1 MALWVRF
8 DYQGTTGFGT
18 ASGNIVSI
26 HEGNMFDNP
35 QPTGKTLK
43 LDEVSL
49 LTPSIPTKMIA
60 LWNNFRMLAEKL
72 GLSRPPEPL
81 YLLKGGNSFFPHG
94 QNIRKPSSYDG
105 KVVFE
110 GELGIVIGKQLT
122 GADEEEA
129 EAGIFGYTVVNDVTA
144 AEIINRDN
152 SFAQW
157 VRAKSYDTF
166 GVFGPVIATGIKPES
181 LSVQTVLNGEERQ
194 NYPISDIVFPP
205 VKLVSLIS
213 HDMTLMPG
221 DVIACG
227 TNVGVGS
234 MKPGS
239 LVEVTIDGIG
249 TLSNTYA
256 A

>member
-1 MALWVRF
+1 MVHWVRF
-8 DYQGTTGFGT
+8 EYRGTTDFGT
-18 ASGNIVSI
+18 VSDGVVSI
-26 HEGNMFDNP
+26 YEGNMFDSP
-35 QPTGKTLK
+35 QPTGKTVK
-43 LDEVSL
+43 LEEVNL
-49 LTPSIPTKMIA
+49 LTPSQPTKMIA

-94 QNIRKPSSYDG
+94 QNIRKPTSYDG

-122 GADEEEA
+122 GVSETEA

-144 AEIINRDN
+144 AEIINRDT

-166 GVFGPVIATGIKPES
+166 GVFGPVIAAGIKPD
-181 LSVQTVLNGEERQ
+181 LLTVRTVLNGEERQ
-194 NYPISDIVFPP
+194 HYPISDMVFQP
-205 VKLVSLIS
+205 VKLVSLLS

-239 LVEVTIDGIG
+239 HVEVTIDGIG

>member
-1 MALWVRF
+1 MVHWVRF
-8 DYQGTTGFGT
+8 EYRGTVGFGT
-18 ASGNIVSI
+18 VADGIVSI
-26 HEGNMFDNP
+26 HEGDMFNSP
-35 QPTGKTLK
+35 ESTGKQVK
-43 LDEVSL
+43 LADVKI
-49 LTPSIPTKMIA
+49 LTPTEPTKMIA

-94 QNIRKPSSYDG
+94 QNIRKPLSYDG

-110 GELGIVIGKQLT
+110 GELGIVIGQRLSNVSE
-122 GADEEEA
+122 AQA
-129 EAGIFGYTVVNDVTA
+129 EAGIFGYTVINDVTA
-144 AEIINRDN
+144 AEIINRDS

-166 GVFGPVIATGIKPES
+166 GVFGPVIASGIKPDA
-181 LSVQTVLNGEERQ
+181 LTVRTVLNGEERQ
-194 NYPISDIVFPP
+194 NYPVSDMVFPP
-205 VKLVSLIS
+205 VKLVSLLS
-213 HDMTLMPG
+213 HDMTLLPG

-239 LVEVTIDGIG
+239 LVEVTIDSIG